1 MKSKNKFPL
10 HLVMSVCLLLA
21 GVVIV
26 SKEIFEVFLSPS
38 FMEEFKMHPLV
49 FIAFILIIPLFVI
62 AGSLLIARQKN
73 NAIWVYMILSYSML
87 WKLKDDVIEAFST
100 TQPLDAT
107 FTQYGADIILA
118 FLFGIIAVCGTLLIF
133 RSARNPH
140 SAPTH

>member
-49 FIAFILIIPLFVI
+49 FIAFILIIPPFVI
-62 AGSLLIARQKN
+62 VGSVIIAQKKKT
-73 NAIWVYMILSYSML
+73 AIWVYTFWSVSML
-87 WKLKDDVIEAFST
+87 FKLINDLNNLLHSSLTDRMFDLQRLTNFALIFFFVV
-100 TQPLDAT
+100 
-107 FTQYGADIILA
+107 
-118 FLFGIIAVCGTLLIF
+118 IAVCGTLLIF